1 MIGRRGSDTQ
11 AWNANVTVDGVDAVI
26 QGPHGPIPVR
36 RYAPSA
42 GTAPMGTALTGTAPI
57 VWVHGGAFVKGG
69 LDLPETHEV
78 ARALAGAGFTVITV
92 DYRLA
97 SFPGLNR
104 FGRVSAPARRIH
116 YPVPVDDVVAV
127 VRAVQG
133 EFGDGVILGG
143 ASAGACLSAGAALRL
158 ADDGAAPLCGV
169 FFTYGLFH
177 ASLPARS
184 REVRSR
190 LRGRRKFTHT
200 PLLLNAVNRNY
211 AGSRAALAEAHAFPG
226 GHQLPGFPSALVI
239 DAESDSMRASGEQ
252 FARELVAAR
261 VPVEYHV
268 LPNTSH
274 AFLNRPLDPGFAEG
288 IRLIA
293 AWARLLERGRSEG

>member
-1 MIGRRGSDTQ
+1 MIGRTRGVSE
-11 AWNANVTVDGVDAVI
+11 AENVVDAAI

-36 RYAPSA
+36 RYAPST
-42 GTAPMGTALTGTAPI
+42 GTALSGTVLTGTAPI

-78 ARALAGAGFTVITV
+78 ARALADAGFTVITV

-97 SFPGLNR
+97 SIPGLNR
-104 FGRVSAPARRIH
+104 FGRASVPTRRIR

-127 VRAVQG
+127 VQAVQA

-158 ADDGAAPLCGV
+158 ADGAAPLRGV

-177 ASLPARS
+177 ASLPERS

-190 LRGRRKFTHT
+190 LRGRRRLTHT
-200 PLLLNAVNRNY
+200 PLLLNLVNRNY
-211 AGSRAALAEAHAFPG
+211 AGSRAALSEAHAFPG
-226 GHQLPGFPSALVI
+226 GHQLPGFPPALLI
-239 DAESDSMRASGEQ
+239 DAESDSMRASGER
-252 FARELVAAR
+252 FAKELVAAR

-268 LPNTSH
+268 LPGTAH
-274 AFLNRPLDPGFAEG
+274 AFLNRPLDTGFTEG
-288 IRLIA
+288 IRLIV
-293 AWARLLERGRSEG
+293 AWARLL